1 MKNKA
6 SFKQTV
12 SYGIVWLIMKWKPT
26 LSNLVEDAATEL
38 LKVKNG

>member
-6 SFKQTV
+6 SLKQ
-12 SYGIVWLIMKWKPT
+12 IVLFGCLIMKWEPT
-26 LSNLVEDAATEL
+26 LSNVVEDAATEL